1 MSDRSAGAGLWAG
14 LRVVDLS
21 TGIAGAY
28 AARVF
33 AGLGADVVK
42 VETLRWRDP
51 LRDLGADLG
60 DGITTA
66 FAACNTGKRSVLI
79 DTDSADGLHE
89 LAELLATSDVLIE
102 SAGAEQRAALGLEA
116 DEIAGHHPRLVHA
129 SLTPFGDRGPYAG
142 HAADDFVIAALSGLM
157 AVQGE
162 RGREPVST
170 GTDVVAY
177 LIGNAAVVG
186 ISAALAARERTRR
199 GQHVDVRALEVA
211 VATQIFDTVA
221 YSYTGVERPRRAN
234 DPAEPWA
241 VLATRDGH
249 VAAARSAMSAWE
261 ELWIPVF
268 GDEVPGWVIDPTV
281 AASGDEIRAALR
293 ALVATRDKRELVE
306 LCQLL
311 GHIVGEVLTIPE
323 VLESPQHE
331 ARGFFDDVDYPA
343 RRVREPGPPVRF
355 AETAWLTVADG
366 GRRAPALGEHTVEVL
381 DEVSRRRAG
390 PARGE
395 DAVGA
400 AASAASGPPLDG
412 LRVLDFTMGWAG
424 PYATEMLADLGA
436 DVVKVESITRTDWW
450 RTARRMFTGGVDD
463 PDWLWEMSPLW
474 NSVNES
480 KRGITLDLT
489 DQICRD
495 IARRLASVADVVI
508 ENFTPRVMA
517 SFGLSYDAILEL
529 NPRAVMVSMPGF
541 GAGGPWG
548 AFRSTA
554 LVTEAMAGLTGRA
567 GHLDGPPQVIQMSP
581 ADPNAGL
588 VAAWSVIGAVRAAR
602 RSGRGQHIEVAQ
614 VEAMTH
620 HLAFDLLEFQA
631 TGQEPPRR
639 GNSVPGAVVSGC
651 WPAAGSDQWVA
662 VSTTDAA
669 ALARVVGSASTDAVA
684 HFISTRDSRAAA
696 EALQAEGVA
705 AAPVQSAREVL
716 ADPQLAASG
725 FFHCTDRAFVGEH
738 HYPSMPFRLSDSP
751 LVPRTPAPTLGAD
764 TRAVLD
770 DWLGLGPHV
779 VEELEANGLS
789 GTEPRGSRN
798 GKVLQP

>member
-1 MSDRSAGAGLWAG
+1 MTSPAPGLWAG

-42 VETLRWRDP
+42 VETVRWPDP

-60 DGITTA
+60 DGISTA
-66 FAACNTGKRSVLI
+66 FAACNAGKRSALL
-79 DTDSADGLHE
+79 DTDSPEGRAALE
-89 LAELLATSDVLIE
+89 RLVAASDVLID
-102 SAGAEQRAALGLEA
+102 SAGAGQRAALGIGA
-116 DEIAGHHPRLVHA
+116 DEVAARHPHIVHA

-162 RGREPVST
+162 RDREPLAT
-170 GTDVVAY
+170 GTDAVAY
-177 LIGNAAVVG
+177 LTGNAAVVG
-186 ISAALAARERTRR
+186 ISAALAGRDRDGR

-221 YSYTGVERPRRAN
+221 YSYTGIERPRRAN

-249 VAAARSAMSAWE
+249 IAAARSAMSAWE

-268 GDEVPGWVIDPTV
+268 GDAVPEWVLDPTV
-281 AASGDEIRAALR
+281 AASGDEVRTALG

-331 ARGFFDDVDYPA
+331 ARGFFDEVPYPSG
-343 RRVREPGPPVRF
+343 RVRQPGPPVRF
-355 AETAWLTVADG
+355 SDTPWRTVADG
-366 GRRAPALGEHTVEVL
+366 ALRAPALGEHTAEVL
-381 DEVSRRRAG
+381 AELTGDAHPGAVAA
-390 PARGE
+390 PARTE
-395 DAVGA
+395 
-400 AASAASGPPLDG
+400 PPLRG

-424 PYATEMLADLGA
+424 PYATELLADLGA
-436 DVVKVESITRTDWW
+436 DVVKVESVTRTDWW

-480 KRGITLDLT
+480 KRGITLDLS
-489 DQICRD
+489 DPRCRD
-495 IARRLASVADVVI
+495 IIRRLAAQADLVI
-508 ENFTPRVMA
+508 ENFTPRVMG
-517 SFGLSYDAILEL
+517 SFGLSYDAIRAL
-529 NPRAVMVSMPGF
+529 NPGAVMVSMPGF

-554 LVTEAMAGLTGRA
+554 LVTEAMAGLTGRG
-567 GHLDGPPQVIQMSP
+567 GHPDGPPQVIQMSP

-588 VAAWSVIGAVRAAR
+588 VAAWAAMAAVRAAR
-602 RSGRGQHIEVAQ
+602 RSGRGQRIEVAQ

-620 HLAFDLLEFQA
+620 HLSFDLLEFQA
-631 TGQEPPRR
+631 TGEEPARR
-639 GNSVPGAVVSGC
+639 GNSVPGATVSGC
-651 WPAAGSDQWVA
+651 WPAAGDDAWVV

-669 ALARVVGSASTDAVA
+669 ALARVVGSASADAVSR
-684 HFISTRDSRAAA
+684 FIAARDPRAAA
-696 EALQAEGVA
+696 AELQAAGVA

-716 ADPQLAASG
+716 TDPQLAASG
-725 FFHCTDRAFVGEH
+725 FFHRTDRAYVGAH
-738 HYPSMPFRLSDSP
+738 AYPSAPFRLSTSP
-751 LVPRTPAPTLGAD
+751 VVPRTAAPTLGAD
-764 TRAVLD
+764 TRAVLG
-770 DWLGLGPHV
+770 DWLGIDAGEV
-779 VEELEANGLS
+779 DELEADGVS
-789 GTEPRGSRN
+789 GTEPRGSRD